1 MASNFPSA
9 TATPRELPMRGN
21 SESQSSS
28 PVYCTK
34 DVSVTAL
41 MSDLAA
47 HRRVAVEC
55 REAAIHAILDG
66 CLEDRALLNTV
77 CVSKTPPLVLIL
89 PNKSGQSARFK
100 VRLSPEKHRISFT
113 LALISA

>member
-1 MASNFPSA
+1 
-9 TATPRELPMRGN
+9 MRGN

-66 CLEDRALLNTV
+66 CLEDRALLEV
-77 CVSKTPPLVLIL
+77 GVSVSKTPPLVLIL

-100 VRLSPEKHRISFT
+100 VRLSPEEHRISFT